1 MSKKANQMDFYA
13 EAVID
18 FYKIRKHNFEFGFQ
32 DGNICPHDLSRYFR
46 TLDQMQPIETK
57 TIRMC
62 SDKILDIGSS
72 TGYYLPLMA
81 KHGLVLGIEVAH
93 KLVEFG
99 NENYSK
105 DLVQGEIF
113 TYDFDTQFHTITL
126 LENNLGI
133 CKSVDGLMNLI
144 GIFDKILSPQ
154 GQILIMTKKY
164 NKENYHYNFNN
175 IATLTPYWNG
185 NKGESFDWITFDE
198 DYLAKIFLDNGFR
211 TEEVFLDKKKLL
223 LRVVRV

>member
-1 MSKKANQMDFYA
+1 MSKIANQMDFYA

-18 FYKIRKHNFEFGFQ
+18 YHKNRKPNFEFGFQ
-32 DGNICPHDLSRYFR
+32 DGNIYPHDLSRYFR
-46 TLDQMQPIETK
+46 TLDQMQAIETK
-57 TIRMC
+57 IIEMC
-62 SDKILDIGSS
+62 SGKILDIGSS
-72 TGYYLPLMA
+72 TGYYLPFMA
-81 KHGLVLGIEVAH
+81 KHGPVLGIEVAQ

-99 NENYSK
+99 NEHYSK
-105 DLVQGEIF
+105 DLVHGNIF
-113 TYDFDTQFHTITL
+113 TYDFDTQFDTITL

-133 CKSVDGLMNLI
+133 CKSVEGLMKLI
-144 GIFDKILSPQ
+144 GIFDKILSPH

-198 DYLAKIFLDNGFR
+198 DYLAKVFVENGFQ
-211 TEEVFLDKKKLL
+211 TEQVFLNADNLL